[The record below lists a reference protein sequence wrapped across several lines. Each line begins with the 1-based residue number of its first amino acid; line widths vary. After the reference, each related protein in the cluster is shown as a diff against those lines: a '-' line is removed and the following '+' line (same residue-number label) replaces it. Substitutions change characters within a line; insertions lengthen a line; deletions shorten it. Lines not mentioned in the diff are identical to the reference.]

1 MMYSVA
7 PRNARGSGACVPGC
21 VPGAF
26 PTVPVRKIVPTL
38 RVPCGFTQLLPVSIL
53 VHAVSILSFPACA
66 QKYCLHSSPILC
78 ALGVAFRIQILLDN
92 FHTCSPCVHMYGPIL
107 CANILSTLTPDMVN
121 DWFHTCLA
129 ILLAVSI
136 SVQKIHCSDAH

>member
-53 VHAVSILSFPACA
+53 VRTVSILSFPACA

-78 ALGVAFRIQILLDN
+78 ALGVAFRIQILW
-92 FHTCSPCVHMYGPIL
+92 TIPIL
-107 CANILSTLTPDMVN
+107 AHL
-121 DWFHTCLA
+121 
-129 ILLAVSI
+129 VSI
-136 SVQKIHCSDAH
+136 CMVQSCAQIYCLR

>member
-53 VHAVSILSFPACA
+53 VHTVSILSFLPVRKSIVYTQARYCARWVSLFGFRYFWTISILAHLVFICMAQSCA
-66 QKYCLHSSPILC
+66 QIYCL
-78 ALGVAFRIQILLDN
+78 R
-92 FHTCSPCVHMYGPIL
+92 
-107 CANILSTLTPDMVN
+107 
-121 DWFHTCLA
+121 
-129 ILLAVSI
+129 
-136 SVQKIHCSDAH
+136 